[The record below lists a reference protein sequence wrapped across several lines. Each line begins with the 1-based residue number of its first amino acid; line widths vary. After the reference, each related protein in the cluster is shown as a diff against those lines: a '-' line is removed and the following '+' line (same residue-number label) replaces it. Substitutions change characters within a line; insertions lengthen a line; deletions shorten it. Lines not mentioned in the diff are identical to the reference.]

1 MGLRGGVGEVSAG
14 VRAFS
19 FPPLSARPCF
29 DVVSG
34 QNAALAY
41 CLSFWAAT
49 LCKMIPFYVDNGSA
63 RLWCGL
69 FIWSRSEGGGASGA
83 PTGLTV
89 ARLRG
94 WVTSHI
100 WEPTA
105 RVALHTPTPTLSTMR
120 VRLFD
125 CRRRCNGVCACE
137 CECRPRPPSLLEG
150 DEPAVAA
157 EEYDAD
163 ADNGCW
169 DREAALTPCPSQK
182 NSLSGPDSGVR
193 EQGIVPD
200 CPPEASCLNSAS
212 DQNPKKGYLIAAQIG
227 TSSRAVVADGQ
238 TKDKMPGSGT
248 YSVVKENWASNAF
261 AQPARKRVY

>member
-1 MGLRGGVGEVSAG
+1 MGVMGLGIARALPSSREIQNPLRTGTGSRTAVTGGKIKVNEYKRALHCRTRPDWWEAIYARRRRSTSKNDVFHTRFVHIVVPTRLVSQWLLPSNMHDFL
-14 VRAFS
+14 VWRAS
-19 FPPLSARPCF
+19 RWCSLSP
-29 DVVSG
+29 DG
-34 QNAALAY
+34 
-41 CLSFWAAT
+41 
-49 LCKMIPFYVDNGSA
+49 NGFA
-63 RLWCGL
+63 WGRRRR
-69 FIWSRSEGGGASGA
+69 SRSEGGGASGA

-105 RVALHTPTPTLSTMR
+105 RVALHTPTPTLSTTR

-125 CRRRCNGVCACE
+125 CRRRCDGVCACE

-157 EEYDAD
+157 EEDDAD

-182 NSLSGPDSGVR
+182 
-193 EQGIVPD
+193 
-200 CPPEASCLNSAS
+200 
-212 DQNPKKGYLIAAQIG
+212 
-227 TSSRAVVADGQ
+227 
-238 TKDKMPGSGT
+238 
-248 YSVVKENWASNAF
+248 
-261 AQPARKRVY
+261 